1 MIGLGTAKI
10 ITENIP
16 VNSAVLYP
24 TMLPPDSIVLS
35 SQPPIKQAGPK
46 ARCNQT
52 TFCVEFIQAAM
63 GAYVKGIMNTSVASA
78 VFTGKGNT
86 RGYGIALIRQNS
98 TKKEPS
104 YPNEVYASSKHTIPN
119 GTILVEVYRFNR
131 EAGKIEAFDN
141 MIAVKSVD
149 SHPVLGLYS
158 PLLLPQKQQNYSIL
172 LINIPKDAKNY
183 TVTYKLPDK
192 TNRTFQFRRL
202 SIPSLFANG
211 NQEIYFEEADIT
223 TTAAPTTTSGAD
235 RVFPFGIVFLASVI
249 LTC

>member
-1 MIGLGTAKI
+1 MKSLVLILLFLGLGTAKN

-16 VNSAVLYP
+16 VNSTVLYP
-24 TMLPPDSIVLS
+24 TMLPPDSIILS

-52 TFCVEFIQAAM
+52 TFCVEVIQAAM

-86 RGYGIALIRQNS
+86 RGYGTAIICQNS

-104 YPNEVYASSKHTIPN
+104 YPNKVYASSKQTTPN
-119 GTILVEVYRFNR
+119 GTIIVEVYRFNR

-141 MIAVKSVD
+141 MTAVKDVD
-149 SHPVLGLYS
+149 SRPALGLYS
-158 PLLLPQKQQNYSIL
+158 PLLLPQKQQNYNIL

-183 TVTYKLPDK
+183 TLPRCPQLVQK
-192 TNRTFQFRRL
+192 MCGGEQ
-202 SIPSLFANG
+202 
-211 NQEIYFEEADIT
+211 
-223 TTAAPTTTSGAD
+223 
-235 RVFPFGIVFLASVI
+235 SVSS
-249 LTC
+249 